1 MPEGQSSNRFSFPL
15 RRSTVPRQ
23 ISRRQREEDLQR
35 LVLLGVGA
43 LVLLAAAIVLVP
55 FLKRSVIDPRQTI
68 ATVGD
73 QRITRALYDKY
84 QALEATGLTQPQI
97 LAQLP
102 PALRQNEDEIRT
114 QIRET
119 VQQAQA
125 AGGEPDPQIVER
137 LVNNAVLAQSTKQAG
152 IQLSDEDVQKKLDEY
167 VAPPAASAAAT
178 GTPGASPSPTTAPAS
193 GTPTVAPA
201 TADEQQKVFTVIEET
216 TGVSKEEYGQLVVAP
231 QLAQERYVEKNVS
244 KSAEQVHV
252 RHILVASEADA
263 KSVLDNLKKGTK
275 FEQIARERST
285 YQANSSKGGDLGWAP
300 RGFYDPAFEKA
311 AFGLRETGQLSA
323 PVKSQFGWHVI
334 QLIQRDDDRPLSE
347 QQTQTLGQI
356 KLSKFVEEQ
365 RKRLEQAGQLNVD
378 LPPSPTPAR
387 NEVG

>member
-1 MPEGQSSNRFSFPL
+1 M
-15 RRSTVPRQ
+15 
-23 ISRRQREEDLQR
+23 
-35 LVLLGVGA
+35 LLGVGA

-285 YQANSSKGGDLGWAP
+285 DQANSSKGGDLGWAP